1 MTDETAQRMDMRTR
15 EGRAAADAQR
25 AASLAVAEQ
34 AHAVTSAASTS
45 EITTPGGKRISRE
58 TRRGFGSQDQK
69 LAYPQRQGYHRH
81 WFNDTPG
88 RISRALESGWTHVKN
103 EINGNNER
111 EVVGVAQ
118 IGGALHAY
126 LMEIPEE
133 WYQDDMDDQEKLN
146 ASKEEA
152 IKGGV
157 QAQKPEDIS
166 AFYPTAQG
174 RRLTITRR

>member
-81 WFNDTPG
+81 WFNDSPG
-88 RISRALESGWTHVKN
+88 RVASAKESGYTQVEDEAGKPVV
-103 EINGNNER
+103 R
-111 EVVGVAQ
+111 VVGVTAT
-118 IGGALHAY
+118 GAPLSAY
-126 LMEIPEE
+126 LLEIPEE
-133 WYQDDMDDQEKLN
+133 WWQDDMAENEKINL
-146 ASKEEA
+146 AKEEA
-152 IKGGV
+152 IKGGAS
-157 QAQKPEDIS
+157 AQDSKDRQ
-166 AFYPTAQG
+166 AFYPSAQG
-174 RRLTITRR
+174 RRIEIKRGR